1 MQNSFELLILILI
14 GGAGLTSILVVISL
28 LFPGLIKMTATV
40 LEINLGRS
48 FFLGLINILFVAV
61 VDGLFVW
68 LSQLIQ
74 QRVISG
80 ILVILAGLLT
90 IVAVFFILL
99 GLASLANLLGHLMGD
114 VKNEFNANLRG
125 GVLLFLAGLTP
136 FIGWFAFTPLTLML
150 SLGAAL
156 QLLFRQKVKAIQ
168 STPPL

>member
-14 GGAGLTSILVVISL
+14 GGAGLTSIFVVIGL

-48 FFLGLINILFVAV
+48 LFLGLINILFVGV
-61 VDGLFVW
+61 VDGLCIW
-68 LSQLIQ
+68 LAQLIQ
-74 QRVISG
+74 LRVIGG

-90 IVAVFFILL
+90 IIVVLFIFL

-136 FIGWFAFTPLTLML
+136 FIGWFAFTPLTLMT

-156 QLLFRQKVKAIQ
+156 QILYRQKVKAVQ